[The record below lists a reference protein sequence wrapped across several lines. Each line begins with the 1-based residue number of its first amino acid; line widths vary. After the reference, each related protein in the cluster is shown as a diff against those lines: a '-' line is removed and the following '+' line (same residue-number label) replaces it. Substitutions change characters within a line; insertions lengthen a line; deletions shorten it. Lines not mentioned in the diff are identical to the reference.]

1 MRRLAALAVPYRLW
15 RSVPEESPSCLKRR
29 MKSIPLV
36 VPLRTIFATNTQLVI
51 SRALLRLSLDTAPST
66 WTPAPAATADSQC
79 VPAAATTP
87 ARSRR
92 PAVGSRV
99 GALANSPAASKQQSQ
114 RCSGQQCRERLLAV
128 MDGDE
133 LRLSRAD
140 FKHANGNRAHAA
152 STSAAFAFRLG
163 IAHATGSGS
172 CTEAVSDF
180 CNGDDGSFAGC
191 DRITEDAFH
200 LRTSGKIF
208 VQ

>member
-66 WTPAPAATADSQC
+66 WTPAPAAT
-79 VPAAATTP
+79 TP
-87 ARSRR
+87 AKSRR
-92 PAVGSRV
+92 PVVGSRV

-133 LRLSRAD
+133 LRLSRAY

-172 CTEAVSDF
+172 CAESVSDF
-180 CNGDDGSFAGC
+180 CNGDDGFFAGC
-191 DRITEDAFH
+191 DRITEDALH
-200 LRTSGKIF
+200 LRPAGKIL

>member
-36 VPLRTIFATNTQLVI
+36 VRLRTIFATNTQLVI

-87 ARSRR
+87 AKSRR
-92 PAVGSRV
+92 PVVGSRV

-152 STSAAFAFRLG
+152 SPTSTFAFRLCVT
-163 IAHATGSGS
+163 HAAGASARAES
-172 CTEAVSDF
+172 VSDF
-180 CNGDDGSFAGC
+180 CNWDDGFPAGKCRRRSCTSTAFA
-191 DRITEDAFH
+191 
-200 LRTSGKIF
+200 
-208 VQ
+208 